1 MQFIQTEDTT
11 TISELR
17 AALYQ
22 RFSAPVDAMWEMLYI
37 ASSQPYLIENG
48 TQKIGYCSIDDNE
61 SLLQIFLNDG
71 SNHLMDRV
79 VKSLIDSKLISGA
92 KLSSIES
99 VSFNACLTYSRSVQ
113 TNTFCFQYYNRPL
126 QNGPLLNIELVSQED
141 IQAIKS
147 FLKDQIGF
155 DDTFGYTENLVQ
167 RREFYVVKG
176 SGDIIATSE
185 CRLSDSQPEIADLGV
200 IVNRDYQGKGI
211 ATQVL
216 KQQANRA
223 QEIKRR
229 PICSTTYDNVAS
241 KKAIEK
247 AGFYCSHIIFDI
259 NFADN
264 KTQKN
269 DIPGFGI

>member
-1 MQFIQTEDTT
+1 MQFVQTDDTS
-11 TISELR
+11 TISALR

-22 RFSAPVDAMWEMLYI
+22 RFSAPIDAMWEMLYI
-37 ASSQPYLIENG
+37 APSQAYLIDSG
-48 TQKIGYCSIDDNE
+48 TQKIGYCSIDVNDN
-61 SLLQIFLNDG
+61 LLQIFLNDG
-71 SNHLMDRV
+71 YNHLMDCA

-92 KLSSIES
+92 KLSSIEP

-113 TNTFCFQYYNRPL
+113 TNTFCFQYSNRPL
-126 QNGPLLNIELVSQED
+126 QNGSLLNLELVLQED
-141 IQAIKS
+141 LQTVKS

-167 RREFYVVKG
+167 RRELYVVKG

-200 IVNRDYQGKGI
+200 IVNRAHQGKGI

-216 KQQANRA
+216 KQQAKRA
-223 QEIKRR
+223 QEVQRR